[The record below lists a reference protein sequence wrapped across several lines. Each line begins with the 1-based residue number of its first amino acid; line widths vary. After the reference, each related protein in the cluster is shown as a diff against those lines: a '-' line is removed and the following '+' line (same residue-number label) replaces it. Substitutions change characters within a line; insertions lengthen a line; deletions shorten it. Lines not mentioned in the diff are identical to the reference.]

1 MIARPEQ
8 RFSVES
14 LSVEVHPTARA
25 LGQAAARAAAAYLRE
40 VIDRRGGARVIFA
53 CAPSQDAFLAALV
66 QPEVCGTEVDWRKVT
81 AFHMDDY
88 IGLKADHPQSF
99 RSYLQSHFLSR
110 VDIGR
115 FFPLEAD
122 DADCGAACA
131 RYAELLRTAPIDL
144 VCMGVGENGHIAFN
158 DPPVADFDDP
168 EWVKVVELDEACRQQ
183 QVNDG
188 CFSSIGEVPRR
199 AITLT
204 IPNFR
209 QARRLSIHV
218 HGLRKAAAIRDALRG
233 PLTTACPASIL
244 RTHPNATLYL
254 DRDAASKTFP

>member
-1 MIARPEQ
+1 MTAQPEQ
-8 RFSVES
+8 RFLVES
-14 LSVEVHPTARA
+14 LSVEVHPTPGA
-25 LGQAAARAAAAYLRE
+25 LGLAAARAAASFLRG
-40 VIDRRGGARVIFA
+40 VIDRQGGARVIFA

-66 QPEVCGTEVDWRKVT
+66 QPGMCGTAVDWNRVT

-88 IGLKADHPQSF
+88 IGLKGDHPQSF
-99 RSYLQSHFLSR
+99 RSYLRSHFLTH

-122 DADCGAACA
+122 DADCRAACA
-131 RYAELLRTAPIDL
+131 RYADLLRVAPIDL

-188 CFSSIGEVPRR
+188 CFSSIGDVPRR

-218 HGLRKAAAIRDALRG
+218 HGLRKAAAVRATLRG
-233 PLTTACPASIL
+233 PLTAACPASIL
-244 RTHPNATLYL
+244 RTHPQATLYL
-254 DRDAASKTFP
+254 DRDAASKSFS